1 MKTPSCRSLA
11 ACALGLF
18 AFPLVRA
25 QAPAPDPEAVSHLVL
40 LGTTSH
46 GIYELRLDGATGA
59 LSPPELTVPT
69 ANASFLALAPSG
81 RFLYAHSQQGK
92 LPDGRTAGA
101 IRSYALDPA
110 TGALKPLNLRV
121 TGDPVPSN
129 IAIDGTGRVV
139 MTVSGTGGSILSYP
153 VAADGSL
160 GLVASRIRNEGPPG
174 PVKTRQ
180 EFTYPHSSNF
190 APDNRF
196 VLTCDLGLDRVFT
209 YAFDPAT
216 AVLTPQTPAYAQ
228 FPPGT
233 GPRHAKFSADGRFF
247 YVVGELASTVTACA
261 YDAAT
266 GRITIQQA
274 LSTLPDGFKGDN
286 LASEIRIHP
295 NGRFVYVGN
304 RGHNSVAV
312 FGRDPATGRLTKLQ
326 TIPSGGDF
334 PRNFNLSPDG
344 RWLLCAHQ
352 NSDNLTVFAVDADTG
367 RLTRTP
373 HTRVVPKAI
382 AVVFVN

>member
-1 MKTPSCRSLA
+1 MKTPSGWNPV
-11 ACALGLF
+11 ACALSLL
-18 AFPLVRA
+18 ALPVARA
-25 QAPAPDPEAVSHLVL
+25 LPPAPDPAPVSHLVL

-46 GIYELRLDGATGA
+46 GIYEVRLDGATGA
-59 LSPPELTVPT
+59 LSEPELTVPT
-69 ANASFLALAPSG
+69 ANASFLALAPG
-81 RFLYAHSQQGK
+81 GHFLYTHSQQGQ
-92 LPDGRTAGA
+92 LPDGRAAGA

-110 TGALKPLNLRV
+110 TGALTPLNLRV

-139 MTVSGTGGSILSYP
+139 MTVSGTGGHILSYP
-153 VAADGSL
+153 VEPDGRL
-160 GLVASRIRNEGPPG
+160 GPLASRIRNEGPPG
-174 PVKTRQ
+174 PVKARQ

-216 AVLTPQTPAYAQ
+216 AVLTPQVPPYTQ

-266 GRITIQQA
+266 GRIAIRQS
-274 LSTLPDGFKGDN
+274 LSTLPAGFKGDN

-304 RGHNSVAV
+304 RGHNSLAV
-312 FGRDPATGRLTKLQ
+312 FGRDPATGRLTPLQ

-352 NSDNLTVFAVDADTG
+352 NSDNLTVFAVDPDTG
-367 RLTRTP
+367 RLTREP
-373 HTRVVPKAI
+373 STRIVPKAI